1 MFHGQVSTEVNAFVL
16 QAEAEMEVGGCF
28 LASLATPCDCLY
40 DGTKPH
46 DERAAIARE
55 VYTSA
60 ILSLIFEGAFELC
73 HTSFSEKE
81 MALGL
86 ATLLSQGK
94 L

>member
-1 MFHGQVSTEVNAFVL
+1 MFHGQVSSEVIVFIL
-16 QAEAEMEVGGCF
+16 QAEAEVEVGGCF

-46 DERAAIARE
+46 DECAAIARE

-60 ILSLIFEGAFELC
+60 ILSLIFESTLQIC
-73 HTSFSEKE
+73 HTSFPETE

-86 ATLLSQGK
+86 AALLSQGK

>member
-1 MFHGQVSTEVNAFVL
+1 MFQGQVSTEVNAFVL

-28 LASLATPCDCLY
+28 LASLATPSDCLY
-40 DGTKPH
+40 DSTKPH

-60 ILSLIFEGAFELC
+60 ILSLIFEGTLQLC
-73 HTSFSEKE
+73 HTSFPETE

-86 ATLLSQGK
+86 AALLSQGK